1 MYDGGSSDFIVNGM
15 VWIFWIILIGGG
27 ILGYLGR
34 TDENGGTR
42 PLTAPPIIQELREGK
57 VTVGYIDDPQ
67 ESIDVAIEVEDET
80 VKLKKEI
87 ELLKLRKQLN
97 ELKEEASINPQQTSL
112 VNDCVA
118 ALVGLGHK
126 KSEAR
131 SKANKYFVKNP
142 DTKTVDEFITGVF
155 QNEN

>member
-1 MYDGGSSDFIVNGM
+1 MYDGGLSDIIVNGM
-15 VWIFWIILIGGG
+15 IWIFWIILIGGG

-34 TDENGGTR
+34 TDQNGGTR
-42 PLTAPPIIQELREGK
+42 PLTAPPILQELKEGK
-57 VTVGYIDDPQ
+57 LTLGYIDDPQ
-67 ESIDVAIEVEDET
+67 ESIDVVVQVEDERQE
-80 VKLKKEI
+80 LKKEI
-87 ELLKLRKQLN
+87 ELLKLKKQLR
-97 ELKEEASINPQQTSL
+97 ELKEEESINPQQTSL
-112 VNDCVA
+112 INDCVA

-142 DTKTVDEFITGVF
+142 NTKTVDEFITGVF

>member
-1 MYDGGSSDFIVNGM
+1 MYDGGLSDIIVNGM
-15 VWIFWIILIGGG
+15 IWIFWIILIGGG

-34 TDENGGTR
+34 TDQNGGTR

-57 VTVGYIDDPQ
+57 LTVGYIDDPQ
-67 ESIDVAIEVEDET
+67 ESIDVVIEVEDET

-112 VNDCVA
+112 VDDCVA